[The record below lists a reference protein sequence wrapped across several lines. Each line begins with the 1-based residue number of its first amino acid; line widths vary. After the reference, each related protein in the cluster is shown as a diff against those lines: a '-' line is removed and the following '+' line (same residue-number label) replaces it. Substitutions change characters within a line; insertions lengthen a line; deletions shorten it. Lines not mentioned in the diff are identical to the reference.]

1 MPVTATNAT
10 RIGGEVGVYPTGDT
24 FDTYTTT
31 IENTYSIGY
40 ARFEPYNG
48 VAAVGIRDLTGTNI
62 IYPGLSNNRM
72 IADSSADLTCRL
84 TPADQAGTSYVA
96 PALASGTNQ
105 TSYQGGA
112 VCGYI
117 YRDLEPTDVDMHMV
131 HRFSEQPNGTSG
143 YRGFFFGLAARVSG
157 TIAGSGSATRIGTVS
172 GYYMVFAGTA
182 QGGTSSPSIIRYLL
196 VKAVA
201 GTCTTV
207 AEYNPFPTF
216 SPQWSGLI
224 SSAKDARKMRL
235 TCRTVSG
242 NVELKGYITQ
252 TVGGQQIETEILSYT
267 DSSTP
272 ITAAGRVGIL
282 LSGENAA
289 NTTQTGLWMH
299 HICDEWGVK
308 NYGSSSYLL
317 RETWERFWIRGGRE
331 LVSVTNAP
339 VTHSLTGHSLMTL
352 WSGDLWAYQSASTVP
367 YELAMRAD
375 TANNR
380 IKFQPASNSLTPPPT
395 NAALAY
401 SWRAYRA
408 KDPKKQDRQVSL
420 NFENLQTTNTR
431 GAGLCLFGSL
441 LATNYTTAFTS
452 QPGCYQVRVEYDGSV
467 PRWDVSLY
475 RTRLGT
481 ASPVLMVKK
490 TGFAGLAL
498 GTPFVLRFA
507 ARSLPIPTPQEGYTS
522 LKVYINGVQ
531 VTWDVAAGNYL
542 DGGVTPPGAAID
554 LTVASSGEVV
564 DKKSTRIQS
573 GYGEGFV
580 GYSSTATGGS
590 GIVYFDTF
598 ENGAG
603 SGEIDTAERDQLSIA
618 VPGENDAA
626 TGTFSVPYEF
636 GVQEDDR
643 RSVFGHEFDSDHR
656 YVAVRQSR
664 SRGRWKLGNNAALA
678 SEVTT
683 LKSFYEARKG
693 AEVPFSWTTPNGEA
707 VTVRFVND
715 SLAVEQITPSVFRWS
730 AEFEEVLSE

>member
-10 RIGGEVGVYPTGDT
+10 RIGGLVGVYPTGDT

-40 ARFEPYNG
+40 ARFEPYSSAG
-48 VAAVGIRDLTGTNI
+48 IGIRDLSGTNT
-62 IYPGLSNNRM
+62 IYPASRM
-72 IADSSADLTCRL
+72 TADSSADITCRL

-96 PALASGTNQ
+96 PALASATHQ
-105 TSYQGGA
+105 TVVSGA
-112 VCGYI
+112 HVCGFL
-117 YRDLEPTDVDMHMV
+117 YRDLQPTDVDLHMV
-131 HRFSEQPNGTSG
+131 HRFSERPNATSLQ
-143 YRGFFFGLAARVSG
+143 RGFCFGLAARLSG
-157 TIAGSGSATRIGTVS
+157 SLSGSGSATRLGSMS
-172 GYYMVFAGTA
+172 GYYMVFIATA
-182 QGGTSSPSIIRYLL
+182 QGGTASSSIIRYQLI
-196 VKAVA
+196 KAVSGA
-201 GTCTTV
+201 CTTV

-216 SPQWSGLI
+216 SPQWSGLFA
-224 SSAKDARKMRL
+224 SAKEARSMRM

-252 TVGGQQIETEILSYT
+252 TVSGQQIETEILSYT
-267 DSSTP
+267 DSSSP

-282 LSGENAA
+282 LAGENSVNA
-289 NTTQTGLWMH
+289 TETGLWMH

-317 RETWERFWIRGGRE
+317 RERWNRFWIRGGRE
-331 LVSVTNAP
+331 LTNTSAP
-339 VTHSLTGHSLMTL
+339 VSHSLTGHSLMTL
-352 WSGDLWAYQSASTVP
+352 WSGDLWAYQSAGTVP

-380 IKFQPASNSLTPPPT
+380 IKFQPAVNSSTPPPN

-507 ARSLPIPTPQEGYTS
+507 ARSLPIPTPQDGYTS

-554 LTVASSGEVV
+554 YTIASTGEVV

-603 SGEIDTAERDQLSIA
+603 AGEIDTAERDQLSIA

-626 TGTFSVPYEF
+626 SGTFSVPYEF